1 MFAQALLYLCH
12 PSAQRQ
18 GTIKRINQR
27 FLKFAPKSP
36 RFFTALFPLP
46 LVCALC

>member
-18 GTIKRINQR
+18 GTLKRISQR
-27 FLKFAPKSP
+27 FFNTLDPE
-36 RFFTALFPLP
+36 FFNSVGAIALNR
-46 LVCALC
+46 VKQI